1 MRPPTMMTPSRTI
14 AVTTAK
20 NSDKS
25 FTPVSF
31 AVTTKWE
38 YLHISIANANANKW
52 RRQRK
57 RRQWTTKTATT
68 TNQPRG
74 QGKQKKMREFH
85 RASLWSLLTICN
97 YNFLSR
103 KTVKRRW
110 ILDGQNTRRKWRDST
125 INKDMGSWSKI
136 EATGWRV
143 VREGTKTTAWPAGS
157 EWIRANVR
165 RARRRSWKK
174 EKAESA
180 VGNFDE
186 EGMID
191 YSVLEDMDGSGAI
204 KFVDEKQSR

>member
-1 MRPPTMMTPSRTI
+1 MMTTN
-14 AVTTAK
+14 K
-20 NSDKS
+20 N
-25 FTPVSF
+25 
-31 AVTTKWE
+31 
-38 YLHISIANANANKW
+38 NNNNK
-52 RRQRK
+52 
-57 RRQWTTKTATT
+57 
-68 TNQPRG
+68 PRARG
-74 QGKQKKMREFH
+74 LGKQKHMHGFDCV
-85 RASLWSLLTICN
+85 SLWSLLTICN

-143 VREGTKTTAWPAGS
+143 VREGRKIAAWPAGS

-191 YSVLEDMDGSGAI
+191 HSVLEDMEGSGAVE
-204 KFVDEKQSR
+204 FVDEKQSK